1 LEVVVDQNT
10 VDNSRRGFN
19 SWIAMAMSGLV
30 SGLMGLARESEAGEQ
45 PPPPTEGNA
54 AQPPAAENR
63 QDRAKKK
70 KQPDSSNL
78 LLSEPHV
85 CRGLNTC
92 KGKGA
97 DGRNAC
103 AGQGVC
109 ATAPHHMCKGNNE
122 CRGLGA
128 CEEGTW
134 PQHQPEY
141 PGENTCKGKGG
152 CEVPMY
158 PNRARMWIKARN
170 RFGAIMAD
178 MGKSIGYPP
187 RDPRAR

>member
-1 LEVVVDQNT
+1 MEENS
-10 VDNSRRGFN
+10 VDNGRRGFN
-19 SWIAMAMSGLV
+19 SWFAMAFSGLV
-30 SGLMGLARESEAGEQ
+30 TGVVGLVQNAPAQDR
-45 PPPPTEGNA
+45 PPPPPGEGDGGQSQP
-54 AQPPAAENR
+54 AQPAGS
-63 QDRAKKK
+63 KKK
-70 KQPDSSNL
+70 PVDSTNL
-78 LLSEPHV
+78 FLSEPHV

-97 DGRNAC
+97 DGKNAC
-103 AGQGVC
+103 AGQGIC
-109 ATAPHHMCKGNNE
+109 ATAPHHLCKGNNE

-158 PNRARMWIKARN
+158 PNRAKMWIKARN

-178 MGKSIGYPP
+178 MGKRIGYPP
-187 RDPRAR
+187 RDPNAR